1 MQYNLYMPI
10 GKKSKN
16 SIEQFIEDYVKYI
29 YSPSGLFPNEEN
41 LETLIHNVS
50 IEHQPT
56 LVNLRKW
63 YVAYNRGCDGFT
75 DMLKILIQYKRD
87 KEQADYQD
95 IAQKAYARIGEIKDG
110 KFDDKCME
118 YYRLNFLRENSSFY
132 RDFDVLNDIANGVGG
147 FFQPLPADLK
157 KDIEKA
163 VLQRGDF
170 VYNQKQERLQQERLE
185 KLRAEEEMR
194 VQRRNEA
201 REQEE
206 RARKAKE
213 WWKN

>member
-10 GKKSKN
+10 GKKSRN

-41 LETLIHNVS
+41 LDTLIHNVS

-63 YVAYNRGCDGFT
+63 YVAYNRGCEGFT
-75 DMLKILIQYKRD
+75 DMLKILIQYKQD
-87 KEQADYQD
+87 KEQADYQA
-95 IAQKAYARIGEIKDG
+95 IAQKADARIEEIKTG
-110 KFDDKCME
+110 AFDDKCME
-118 YYRLNFLRENSSFY
+118 YYRLNFLREQSSFY
-132 RDFDVLNDIANGVGG
+132 RDFDVLNDIVKGVTG
-147 FFQPLPADLK
+147 FFQPLPSDLQR
-157 KDIEKA
+157 DIEKA

-170 VYNQKQERLQQERLE
+170 VYTQKQERLKQEVLE
-185 KLRAEEEMR
+185 KRKAEEEMR
-194 VQRRNEA
+194 VQRRKEA

-213 WWKN
+213 WWRN